1 MKGSFVGVDIALSSQ
16 LQGQD
21 ENISASQFFT
31 LENLESSDM
40 DDPSLG
46 LGQSFLPDSNGYQ
59 HQCTSAQ
66 QTKTCHGCGEE
77 ISDRYILKVLDCFWH
92 ESCLRCSACN
102 SALSESNTCYMREGR
117 IYCKQDHQ
125 Q

>member
-46 LGQSFLPDSNGYQ
+46 LGQSFLPDSSEQ
-59 HQCTSAQ
+59 I
-66 QTKTCHGCGEE
+66 EV
-77 ISDRYILKVLDCFWH
+77 ISGICV
-92 ESCLRCSACN
+92 
-102 SALSESNTCYMREGR
+102 
-117 IYCKQDHQ
+117 KQAG
-125 Q
+125 